1 MRTNKYQIC
10 GQEFDQ
16 LSLKI
21 HIATF
26 HKNKNNKEHTCN
38 ICEEVFEAK
47 NQLEIH
53 CGKLFSYEGNLK
65 KHIHTI
71 HVVIDDFNCE
81 CGKTFSNAGHLNKH
95 IYAIHKSLKEHK

>member
-1 MRTNKYQIC
+1 MDKSMGTNKCQIC

-26 HKNKNNKEHTCN
+26 HQNTNNNEHTCK
-38 ICEEVFEAK
+38 ICEEVFQAQ

-71 HVVIDDFNCE
+71 HVVINDFNCE
-81 CGKTFSNAGHLNKH
+81 CGKTFSNA
-95 IYAIHKSLKEHK
+95 

>member
-1 MRTNKYQIC
+1 MDKSMGTNKCQIC
-10 GQEFDQ
+10 GQGFDQ

-26 HKNKNNKEHTCN
+26 HENKNNKEHTCN

-53 CGKLFSYEGNLK
+53 
-65 KHIHTI
+65 
-71 HVVIDDFNCE
+71 VVNCFPM
-81 CGKTFSNAGHLNKH
+81 K
-95 IYAIHKSLKEHK
+95 AI